1 MDTSFL
7 LYMLREHTEFDEKIR
22 QAVPGPI
29 KIATIDLVRFELERL
44 ARIRASTSGG
54 LSKLAL
60 DQLDRKNVRVIGT
73 LTGTGA
79 DMAIIAAAL
88 SERGPVTVAT
98 VDRSLRENLAKVGI
112 STLYPRSHRGL
123 IFLRARSSSA

>member
-1 MDTSFL
+1 
-7 LYMLREHTEFDEKIR
+7 MLREHAEFDEKIR

-54 LSKLAL
+54 LSKVAL
-60 DQLDRKNVRVIGT
+60 DQLDRKNVRVIET
-73 LTGTGA
+73 LTGIGA
-79 DMAIIAAAL
+79 DMAIVAAAL

-98 VDRSLRENLAKVGI
+98 VDGSLRENLAKVGI
-112 STLYPRSHRGL
+112 STLYPQSRRGL